1 VNTSVVP
8 AGTGS
13 SGVSTRGADFFALRV
28 GALAEAAHAACTHVD
43 PSAERAISAAGSIRF
58 AHAAQCPAYLACI
71 RFRLPSVHARH
82 PKAPVDRIIPFARA
96 HLRDRTGRALATL
109 RQQVYGCAM
118 SNPAVESVVG
128 VQSVDR
134 ALRILEILA
143 RSGESGV
150 TELAA
155 ALEVHKSTAFR
166 LVATLEQH
174 RLVEQVEG
182 RGKYRLG
189 VGLLRLAG
197 ATSARLDV
205 VQEARPL
212 CKQLAA
218 ATGETVNLATLSGNS
233 ALYLDQVAGPSALQ
247 PHNWVGQHIPLH
259 ATSNGKV
266 LMAWLAPAELGD
278 LLGRLPAFTGLTIT
292 TKSRLKRELEG
303 VREQGYAVAVD
314 ELEVGLTAIAAPVR
328 NAHGDVICSMSLSGP
343 TFRLPSE
350 RVAEV
355 VPLLVEAAEELSHRL
370 GWGVR

>member
-1 VNTSVVP
+1 
-8 AGTGS
+8 
-13 SGVSTRGADFFALRV
+13 
-28 GALAEAAHAACTHVD
+28 
-43 PSAERAISAAGSIRF
+43 
-58 AHAAQCPAYLACI
+58 
-71 RFRLPSVHARH
+71 
-82 PKAPVDRIIPFARA
+82 
-96 HLRDRTGRALATL
+96 
-109 RQQVYGCAM
+109 M
-118 SNPAVESVVG
+118 SNTATETPNG

-150 TELAA
+150 TEMAQ

-174 RLVEQVEG
+174 GLVEQVEG

-218 ATGETVNLATLSGNS
+218 LTGETVNLATLSGHS

-266 LMAWLAPAELGD
+266 LMAWLPAAELGD
-278 LLGRLPAFTGLTIT
+278 LLGRLPAYTGLTIT
-292 TKSRLKRELEG
+292 TQGQAAQAARGRPGAG
-303 VREQGYAVAVD
+303 VRRRGRRARGRAHRDRRAGPQRPRRRRLLD
-314 ELEVGLTAIAAPVR
+314 EHLRARPSGSPPSGSRTSCPSSSRPPTSSPTGSAGGCDEPSQPRTPRSRTKRSPVETAR
-328 NAHGDVICSMSLSGP
+328 SRCAHES
-343 TFRLPSE
+343 
-350 RVAEV
+350 
-355 VPLLVEAAEELSHRL
+355 
-370 GWGVR
+370 